1 VKLSR
6 WLPRGAGL
14 PAHRQP
20 GVAGRAFHMCEL
32 VVRAHLHRSRLG
44 DRTALAAARLLGRDI
59 DNLSDRDADSLT
71 RRA

>member
-1 VKLSR
+1 
-6 WLPRGAGL
+6 
-14 PAHRQP
+14 
-20 GVAGRAFHMCEL
+20 MCEL

-59 DNLSDRDADSLT
+59 DNPSDRDADSLT